1 MVLTCEAKHG
11 VCKMCYGRNL
21 ANNKTVD
28 IGEAVGIIAAQSI
41 GQPGTQLTM
50 RTFHIG
56 GAATKI
62 SEENRISLKYPVVV
76 SVVNG
81 TCVEAADG
89 SVLFARKG
97 NLRVHKIITQFELKP
112 ADEVLVQ
119 EGQKVTIGMPIYKEN
134 GQTVT
139 APENGYVH
147 IDGSQLMLLAQE
159 QKIEIRT
166 GSTLLAKAGDI
177 VKAGDSIA
185 TFDPFSEP
193 IIAEQAGTVKF
204 EGIVQGSTLKEEI
217 NDDTGNIE
225 YKITDIYEDVEPKLL
240 ITDDGGNVLGEYYL
254 PGGAYLN
261 VQDGDKVEKGR
272 FLAKILKESGKTMDI
287 TSGLPRVGELFEA
300 RSLKDPAVLS
310 RITGTVRFGESVKK
324 KRVVIVV
331 DRFGKEY
338 KHQIPMDKHLLVR
351 DGDLVEAGEQL
362 CDGSIEPHDIL
373 EILGEN
379 ELQRFLMNE
388 IQAVYRLQGVNIN
401 DKHIGVIIRQMMRR
415 VEIVAVGDTNF
426 IYGQQVDKFRF
437 FEENQRVIKKGGQP
451 AVAKPLLLG
460 ITRAALSIDSFL
472 SAASFQETTKVLTN
486 AAIAGSTDELR
497 GLKENIIIGHKIPA
511 GTGNRVYRDVR
522 LVDESLKNLDESVK
536 NIMDGRL
543 DLDDDFDDLDSEFDR
558 FESFDVDDEEE
569 ELSEN

>member
-1 MVLTCEAKHG
+1 
-11 VCKMCYGRNL
+11 
-21 ANNKTVD
+21 
-28 IGEAVGIIAAQSI
+28 
-41 GQPGTQLTM
+41 
-50 RTFHIG
+50 
-56 GAATKI
+56 
-62 SEENRISLKYPVVV
+62 
-76 SVVNG
+76 
-81 TCVEAADG
+81 
-89 SVLFARKG
+89 
-97 NLRVHKIITQFELKP
+97 
-112 ADEVLVQ
+112 
-119 EGQKVTIGMPIYKEN
+119 
-134 GQTVT
+134 
-139 APENGYVH
+139 
-147 IDGSQLMLLAQE
+147 
-159 QKIEIRT
+159 
-166 GSTLLAKAGDI
+166 
-177 VKAGDSIA
+177 
-185 TFDPFSEP
+185 
-193 IIAEQAGTVKF
+193 
-204 EGIVQGSTLKEEI
+204 
-217 NDDTGNIE
+217 
-225 YKITDIYEDVEPKLL
+225 
-240 ITDDGGNVLGEYYL
+240 
-254 PGGAYLN
+254 
-261 VQDGDKVEKGR
+261 
-272 FLAKILKESGKTMDI
+272 MDI

-310 RITGTVRFGESVKK
+310 RITGTVKFGESVKK

-362 CDGSIEPHDIL
+362 CDGNIEPHDIL

-511 GTGNRVYRDVR
+511 GTGNRVYRNIK
-522 LVDESLKNLDESVK
+522 LVDESMKNLDETIK
-536 NIMDGRL
+536 DIMNKRL
-543 DLDDDFDDLDSEFDR
+543 DYEDEFDDIDDLMEETEDDDFVDEDEDGDSE
-558 FESFDVDDEEE
+558 
-569 ELSEN
+569 N

>member
-1 MVLTCEAKHG
+1 
-11 VCKMCYGRNL
+11 
-21 ANNKTVD
+21 
-28 IGEAVGIIAAQSI
+28 
-41 GQPGTQLTM
+41 
-50 RTFHIG
+50 
-56 GAATKI
+56 
-62 SEENRISLKYPVVV
+62 
-76 SVVNG
+76 
-81 TCVEAADG
+81 
-89 SVLFARKG
+89 
-97 NLRVHKIITQFELKP
+97 
-112 ADEVLVQ
+112 
-119 EGQKVTIGMPIYKEN
+119 
-134 GQTVT
+134 
-139 APENGYVH
+139 
-147 IDGSQLMLLAQE
+147 MLLAQE

-166 GSTLLAKAGDI
+166 GSILLAKEGDI

-193 IIAEQAGTVKF
+193 IIAEQTGTVKF
-204 EGIVQGSTLKEEI
+204 EGVIPGSTLKEEI

-225 YKITDIYEDVEPKLL
+225 YKITDIYEDIEPKLL
-240 ITDDGGNVLGEYYL
+240 IVGDGGELLGEYYL

-310 RITGTVRFGESVKK
+310 RITGTVKFGESVKK
-324 KRVVIVV
+324 KRIVIVV

-362 CDGSIEPHDIL
+362 CDGNIEPHDIL

-511 GTGNRVYRDVR
+511 GTGNRIYRNIK
-522 LVDESLKNLDESVK
+522 LVDESMKNLDEAVK
-536 NIMDGRL
+536 DIMNERL
-543 DLDDDFDDLDSEFDR
+543 DYEDEFDDIDDLMEEPEDDDFADFADEDE
-558 FESFDVDDEEE
+558 DEETDT
-569 ELSEN
+569 EN